1 MDDDLDKRIA
11 SAQAKFEERTTRPST
26 PQAGKG
32 MGLGFRMASDFVA
45 AVIVGL
51 VLGWG
56 VDALFPT
63 SPWGLIVCLL
73 LGFITGVRNV
83 VRQARSAQAVS
94 AQADAGQTGGARPD
108 GNAPAAPRGSA
119 AEKDEQA

>member
-1 MDDDLDKRIA
+1 MSDDLDKRIA
-11 SAQAKFEERTTRPST
+11 KAQAELDARKRPT
-26 PQAGKG
+26 GLNTGKG

-56 VDALFPT
+56 VDALFHT
-63 SPWGLIVCLL
+63 SPWGLIVCLI

-83 VRQARSAQAVS
+83 VRAANA
-94 AQADAGQTGGARPD
+94 ANKAAGETP
-108 GNAPAAPRGSA
+108 PAGSDRK
-119 AEKDEQA
+119 EGE